1 MTRRKATSV
10 TWAGNQWALDAFW
23 DAVDADIEH
32 ARNHSEDMAH
42 DDSER
47 VVLACWLNYAVPAGN
62 A

>member
-1 MTRRKATSV
+1 M

>member
-1 MTRRKATSV
+1 MISI
-10 TWAGNQWALDAFW
+10 TWLGNQWASSAFW
-23 DAVDADIEH
+23 DAVDAETDEAGKH
-32 ARNHSEDMAH
+32 AQGFER